1 MTASFAGRT
10 LVLVH
15 TVPPLVDVL
24 RGLVAELLPGVR
36 PLHILDEPW
45 LETIKRRGAL
55 VDADAAR
62 LAEHVSAA
70 SAAGADVVLVTCSTV
85 SPLVDQVRPLAA
97 IPVLKIDEAM
107 IRDAVS
113 RGTRIGVVATAASTL
128 EPTRRLLET
137 EAARCGKQ
145 VEVELALAEGALPAL
160 LAGVGATHDHAVAEC
175 ALTLAGVCDVVILA
189 QASMARARPVIAE
202 LARGRTATP
211 VLSSPSTALAQ
222 VGAVL
227 AQSGSEGGSM

>member
-1 MTASFAGRT
+1 
-10 LVLVH
+10 
-15 TVPPLVDVL
+15 
-24 RGLVAELLPGVR
+24 
-36 PLHILDEPW
+36 
-45 LETIKRRGAL
+45 
-55 VDADAAR
+55 
-62 LAEHVSAA
+62 
-70 SAAGADVVLVTCSTV
+70 
-85 SPLVDQVRPLAA
+85 
-97 IPVLKIDEAM
+97 
-107 IRDAVS
+107 
-113 RGTRIGVVATAASTL
+113 
-128 EPTRRLLET
+128 
-137 EAARCGKQ
+137 
-145 VEVELALAEGALPAL
+145 VELALAEGALPAL